1 MLRRKKHEIDLKRKE
16 LLEYGLFLL
25 KRQENLL
32 SEIKDSDLDNVNIEG
47 HIRECNRVI
56 NELER
61 FILAISHD
69 PLGFR
74 PQFILWETFEL
85 VRGECE

>member
-1 MLRRKKHEIDLKRKE
+1 MLRQKKHEIDLKRKE
-16 LLEYGLFLL
+16 FLDYGLFLL

-32 SEIKDSDLDNVNIEG
+32 SGIKDSDLENINVEV
-47 HIRECNRVI
+47 HIRECHRVI

-61 FILAISHD
+61 FILALLND

-74 PQFILWETFEL
+74 PQFILWEMFKL
-85 VRGECE
+85 GR

>member
-1 MLRRKKHEIDLKRKE
+1 MLRQKNNEIDLKRKE
-16 LLEYGLFLL
+16 FLDYGLFLL

-32 SEIKDSDLDNVNIEG
+32 SGIKGDLENVNVEV
-47 HIRECNRVI
+47 HIRECYRVI

-61 FILAISHD
+61 FILALLND

-74 PQFILWETFEL
+74 PQFILWEMFKL
-85 VRGECE
+85 GR

>member
-25 KRQENLL
+25 ERQENLL
-32 SEIKDSDLDNVNIEG
+32 SRIKDSNLDNVNTEV

-56 NELER
+56 GELER
-61 FILAISHD
+61 LIFAISD
-69 PLGFR
+69 NLLSFR
-74 PQFILWETFEL
+74 PQFILWEMFKL
-85 VRGECE
+85 GR

>member
-32 SEIKDSDLDNVNIEG
+32 SGIKDSNLDNVNVEV
-47 HIRECNRVI
+47 HIRECYRVI
-56 NELER
+56 GELER
-61 FILAISHD
+61 FIFAISYD
-69 PLGFR
+69 PLSFR
-74 PQFILWETFEL
+74 PQFILWEKFKL
-85 VRGECE
+85 AGECE